1 MQLITDCSEFTQFTD
16 ENLGSTDWQHAA
28 ESYLDARVE
37 GRAFT
42 AHGHWPRGV
51 QRTLKQPL
59 EQHVIFSRVVRDH
72 FTGAVMV
79 STDIAAVNLATLC
92 AWAAAGSP
100 ESLTMQPDGTDGH
113 RQTRERGDG

>member
-1 MQLITDCSEFTQFTD
+1 MQLINDRSEYAQFTD
-16 ENLGSTDWQHAA
+16 EHLTSTDWQHAA

-42 AHGHWPRGV
+42 AHGHWPRAV

-59 EQHVIFSRVVRDH
+59 EQHVIFSRIIRDE

-79 STDIAAVNLATLC
+79 ATDIAAVNLATLC
-92 AWAAAGSP
+92 AWAAEPPQNQTAQSDGIDCHRRTP
-100 ESLTMQPDGTDGH
+100 E
-113 RQTRERGDG
+113 

>member
-1 MQLITDCSEFTQFTD
+1 MQLITDRSEFTQFTED
-16 ENLGSTDWQHAA
+16 NLSSTDWQHAA

-42 AHGHWPRGV
+42 AHGHWPRES

-59 EQHVIFSRVVRDH
+59 EQHVILSRVIRDN

-79 STDIAAVNLATLC
+79 STDIAAVNLATLF
-92 AWAAAGSP
+92 AWAAESPQNQAGHP
-100 ESLTMQPDGTDGH
+100 MESTVTN
-113 RQTRERGDG
+113 ESGDEATTG

>member
-1 MQLITDCSEFTQFTD
+1 MQRITDRSEFTQFTD
-16 ENLGSTDWQHAA
+16 ENLGSTDWQHAVD
-28 ESYLDARVE
+28 SYLDARVE

-42 AHGHWPRGV
+42 AHGHWPRAV

-92 AWAAAGSP
+92 AWAADSHQSQTA
-100 ESLTMQPDGTDGH
+100 EMQ
-113 RQTRERGDG
+113 